1 MDDPLASPPALQPT
15 AAMPPGP
22 PESSATQRDLE
33 RAKRAEAARIAALV
47 RYMLH
52 DRGEPA
58 KD

>member
-1 MDDPLASPPALQPT
+1 MDDPLASPSALQPT

-22 PESSATQRDLE
+22 PESAAAQRDLE

-47 RYMLH
+47 QYMLH